1 MKKFL
6 LSLILCLI
14 TSATAFSAEIPQE
27 IKDFV
32 CKDFPQTT
40 FRFDGAIILPDN
52 TMYLPVFPS
61 KAEKVEAVEI
71 ANVYPAN
78 ETMKNKPEMIILNNR
93 YILLK
98 VININGKKTVINME
112 QVPEELQSALLPQ
125 DIMLPKGLV
134 IPKSLEGIIG
144 DIDISVAEDTGL
156 RINNIKNAG
165 SKHTTPV
172 SELNNKSFY
181 IATGVNKNIQVVSS
195 DSKTSAYA
203 LEQNAV
209 INDIKGYDGKFLLVT
224 YFDSPIM
231 NVISLMDEKV
241 IKKVNFETNPEQII
255 IDNNNKIAYISSGSD
270 SSIYV
275 FSLETMTLKKQL
287 KINGKCDKL
296 TLSPDGTKIFY
307 VDRMENAIWSIE
319 IDNNY
324 KLRNLGV
331 FPNISDIAFVNNKIY
346 IVSRT
351 RNRLAIVDYE
361 TDELVKEL
369 EVCEKPVKL
378 YVKDND
384 LYILGA
390 ANNILEVLNTQEDI
404 ITNILYMNTNTFA
417 TNITPIDDTDMIMIT
432 NARAGNY
439 TVLDTNTKEIIKT
452 SPLEIPVR
460 AIVVT
465 NKVQTIK

>member
-32 CKDFPQTT
+32 SKDFPQTT

-156 RINNIKNAG
+156 RINNIKNTG

>member
-6 LSLILCLI
+6 LSLLVCFI
-14 TSATAFSAEIPQE
+14 TAAGAFCADIPQE
-27 IKDFV
+27 IKDFIN
-32 CKDFPQTT
+32 KDFPQTD

-52 TMYLPVFPS
+52 TMYLPLFPS
-61 KAEKVEAVEI
+61 KAEKVDEVKVV
-71 ANVYPAN
+71 NVYPVGQ
-78 ETMKNKPEMIILNNR
+78 TMKNKPEMVILNNR
-93 YILLK
+93 YTLLK
-98 VININGKKTVINME
+98 VININGKKTVINMAE
-112 QVPEELQSALLPQ
+112 VPEELQSALLPQ

-144 DIDISVAEDTGL
+144 DIDVAVADDTGL
-156 RINNIKNAG
+156 RINNVKSAG
-165 SKHTTPV
+165 SKKTTPV
-172 SELNNKSFY
+172 SELDNKSFY

-195 DSKTSAYA
+195 DSTASAYA

-224 YFDSPIM
+224 YFDSHIM
-231 NVISLMDEKV
+231 NIISLMDEKV
-241 IKKVNFETNPEQII
+241 IKQVNFETYPEQII
-255 IDNNNKIAYISSGSD
+255 IDNKNKIAYISSGSD

-296 TLSPDGTKIFY
+296 TLSSDGTKIFY

-324 KLRNLGV
+324 KLRNLGI
-331 FPNISDIAFVNNKIY
+331 FPNISDIAFVNGKIY

-351 RNRLAIVDYE
+351 RNRLAIVNYE
-361 TDELVKEL
+361 TDELIKEL

-378 YVKDND
+378 FAKENE

-390 ANNILEVLNTQEDI
+390 SDNILEVLNTEEDLL
-404 ITNILYMNTNTFA
+404 TDILYMNTNTFA
-417 TNITPIDDTDMIMIT
+417 TNITPIDDTDLIMIT

-439 TVLDTNTKEIIKT
+439 TVLDTNTKEIVKT

-465 NKVQTIK
+465 EKVRTIK

>member
-78 ETMKNKPEMIILNNR
+78 ETMKNKPEMIIFNNR

>member
-14 TSATAFSAEIPQE
+14 TATGAFCAEIPQE
-27 IKDFV
+27 IKDFIS
-32 CKDFPQTT
+32 KDFPETT

-52 TMYLPVFPS
+52 TMYLPVLPS
-61 KAEKVEAVEI
+61 KVEKVEKIEI
-71 ANVYPAN
+71 KNIYPAN
-78 ETMKNKPEMIILNNR
+78 ETMINKPEMVILNNR
-93 YILLK
+93 YTLLK

-112 QVPEELQSALLPQ
+112 EVPEELQSALLPQ

-144 DIDISVAEDTGL
+144 DIDISVTEDTGL
-156 RINNIKNAG
+156 RINNAKNDG
-165 SKHTTPV
+165 SKRTTPV
-172 SELNNKSFY
+172 SELENKSFY

-203 LEQNAV
+203 LEQYAV
-209 INDIKGYDGKFLLVT
+209 INDIKGYNGKFLLVT
-224 YFDSPIM
+224 YFDSNIM
-231 NVISLMDEKV
+231 NIISLMDEKV
-241 IKKVNFETNPEQII
+241 IKQVNFDSNPEQII
-255 IDNNNKIAYISSGSD
+255 IDNQNKIAYISSGSD

-307 VDRMENAIWSIE
+307 VDRMENAIWAIE

-324 KLRNLGV
+324 KLRNMGI
-331 FPNISDIAFVNNKIY
+331 FPNISDIAYINNKIY
-346 IVSRT
+346 IISRT

-361 TDELVKEL
+361 TDELIKEL

-378 YVKDND
+378 YIKDND

-417 TNITPIDDTDMIMIT
+417 TNITPIDNTNMIMIT

>member
-32 CKDFPQTT
+32 SKDFPQTT